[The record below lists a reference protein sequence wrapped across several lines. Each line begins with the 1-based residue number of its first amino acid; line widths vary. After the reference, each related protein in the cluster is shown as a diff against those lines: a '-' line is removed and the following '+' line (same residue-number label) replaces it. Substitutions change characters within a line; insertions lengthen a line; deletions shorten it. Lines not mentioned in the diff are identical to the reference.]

1 MKKIFIGI
9 FALTLCLSGRSQQVA
24 LTDVLGPDNL
34 FHDAVFGVSLKYPA
48 GWEVMRGLRWG
59 DQGAQNT
66 FWLKPLWPSEATPAI
81 YYQQFP
87 DTEPRPINYDGW
99 FREGARLKE
108 ASRAQGAHDYR
119 NVPES
124 FVIKTVAG
132 HPTCRYLA
140 RYTTAGR
147 PMAEYIVRVAGE
159 KTYVMFFTMGPVE
172 DVEAA
177 RADIDRMAAS
187 VQVP

>member
-1 MKKIFIGI
+1 MKKLFVGL
-9 FALTLCLSGRSQQVA
+9 FALAFCVVARTQQVA

-34 FHDAVFGVSLKYPA
+34 FHDAVVGVSLKYPA
-48 GWEVMRGLRWG
+48 GWEVLGGMRWG
-59 DQGAQNT
+59 AHGEQNT
-66 FWLKPLWPSEATPAI
+66 FRLKPLWPSEAMPSI
-81 YYQQFP
+81 YYQPFP
-87 DTEPRPINYDGW
+87 ATEPRPLNYDVW

-108 ASRAQGAHDYR
+108 ASRAQGASDYR
-119 NVPES
+119 NVPGS

-140 RYTTAGR
+140 HYTTAGR

-159 KTYVMFFTMGPVE
+159 KSYVMFFTMGPVA
-172 DVEAA
+172 DVEAVCD
-177 RADIDRMAAS
+177 DIDRMAAS